1 MPDTTILIVEDEA
14 ITAMNLQNWFEFW
27 GYNAP
32 IIACSEKTA
41 LEKVQGIKLDLALIN
56 IKFENCNNR
65 INFAKKMTNNFDTAV
80 VYITSNFNDEIMQH
94 IRATKPYGFISKPFE
109 ENQLKYTVENAL
121 YKRKIHKRF
130 IASK

>member
-1 MPDTTILIVEDEA
+1 MSDTTILIVEDEA
-14 ITAMNLQNWFEFW
+14 MTAMNLQNWFEFW

-41 LEKVQGIKLDLALIN
+41 LKKVQEIKIDLALIN
-56 IKFENCNNR
+56 IELGNMNGR
-65 INFAKKMTNNFDTAV
+65 INFAKEIADNFDTAV
-80 VYITSNFNDEIMQH
+80 VYITPYFNNEIMQH
-94 IRATKPYGFISKPFE
+94 MRATKPYGYIFKPLE

-121 YKRKIHKRF
+121 YKMKIYKRF

>member
-1 MPDTTILIVEDEA
+1 MSDTTILIVEDEA

-32 IIACSEKTA
+32 LIACSEKTA
-41 LEKVQGIKLDLALIN
+41 LKKVQEIKVDLVLIN
-56 IKFENCNNR
+56 IELGNMNGR
-65 INFAKKMTNNFDTAV
+65 INFAKEIADSFDTAV
-80 VYITSNFNDEIMQH
+80 VYIAPYFNNEIMQH
-94 IRATKPYGFISKPFE
+94 MRATKPYGCIFKPLE

-121 YKRKIHKRF
+121 YKRKIYKRF

>member
-1 MPDTTILIVEDEA
+1 MSDTTILIVEDEA

-32 IIACSEKTA
+32 LIACSEKTA
-41 LEKVQGIKLDLALIN
+41 LEKAQEMKVDLVLIN
-56 IKFENCNNR
+56 IELENMNGR
-65 INFAKKMTNNFDTAV
+65 INFAKKIADNFDTAI
-80 VYITSNFNDEIMQH
+80 VYITPYFNIEIMQH
-94 IRATKPYGFISKPFE
+94 IRATRPYGYIFKPLE

-121 YKRKIHKRF
+121 YKRKIYKRF